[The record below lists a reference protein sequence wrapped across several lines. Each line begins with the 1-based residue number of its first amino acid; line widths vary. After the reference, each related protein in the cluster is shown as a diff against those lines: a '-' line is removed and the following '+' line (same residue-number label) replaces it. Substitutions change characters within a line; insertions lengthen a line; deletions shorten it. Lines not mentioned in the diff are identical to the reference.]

1 MKKGLLIV
9 LAFLIGSASMTFAT
23 NAKPVEA
30 PSNTSV
36 AQSVKFQIVV
46 IVKDETGAT
55 IPGANVVVKG
65 TTYGSITNVD
75 GSAVVYA
82 DIGDTLVISFIGYES
97 IEYEITKEIHKLI
110 FILKDDSAT
119 LAEVV

>member
-1 MKKGLLIV
+1 M
-9 LAFLIGSASMTFAT
+9 
-23 NAKPVEA
+23 
-30 PSNTSV
+30 
-36 AQSVKFQIVV
+36 
-46 IVKDETGAT
+46 
-55 IPGANVVVKG
+55 VVKG